1 MEWLWWC
8 LSGAA
13 VIILIILAV
22 AFYCFRRVFYSPKRI
37 PPKEDEY
44 PIPDGEIYDKYRDKM
59 VGWIKSIRNM
69 PHEDVSITSF
79 DGLTLR
85 GRYYECQKGAPVELQ
100 FHGYRG
106 CAERDMCGGVERCFA
121 LGRNVILI
129 DQRGSGYSDGSVITF
144 GIKERKDCLEWVN
157 FAVGKF
163 GKDVKI
169 ILTGISMGAATVV
182 MASGEELPEN
192 VVCVLADCGYSSAKE
207 ILLKVISE
215 MGLPARLTYP
225 FVKLGARLYGGFDLE
240 ETSPAEAVKKC
251 KVPLIMFH
259 GDADAFVPCE
269 MSKKVFDACP
279 VKQKRLVTVPNAGH
293 GLAFPSDEEG
303 YLKAMRET
311 IKEWNL

>member
-1 MEWLWWC
+1 
-8 LSGAA
+8 
-13 VIILIILAV
+13 
-22 AFYCFRRVFYSPKRI
+22 
-37 PPKEDEY
+37 
-44 PIPDGEIYDKYRDKM
+44 
-59 VGWIKSIRNM
+59 
-69 PHEDVSITSF
+69 
-79 DGLTLR
+79 
-85 GRYYECQKGAPVELQ
+85 
-100 FHGYRG
+100 
-106 CAERDMCGGVERCFA
+106 
-121 LGRNVILI
+121 
-129 DQRGSGYSDGSVITF
+129 
-144 GIKERKDCLEWVN
+144 
-157 FAVGKF
+157 
-163 GKDVKI
+163 
-169 ILTGISMGAATVV
+169 MGAATVV

-279 VKQKRLVTVPNAGH
+279 VKQKRLVTVPHAGH